1 MHRITKNVAGGFV
14 EITVRGFWQ
23 AEDIPAFAEDL
34 RQALREFPCSKSLYN
49 FTDAA
54 IQPQDVVAAMQAM
67 AQSPAFAGRRVALYT
82 EGAFARMQAKR
93 VASVGY
99 NMQVFGSRVE
109 ALAWLAADPVEPA
122 LIAYS
127 G

>member
-1 MHRITKNVAGGFV
+1 MHRITKNVAGGFL
-14 EITVRGFWQ
+14 EITVWGFWQ
-23 AEDIPAFAEDL
+23 AEEIPGFADDL

-54 IQPQDVVAAMQAM
+54 IQPQDVVAAMQGM
-67 AQSPAFAGRRVALYT
+67 ARSSDFTGRKVALYT

-93 VASVGY
+93 VAAVGY
-99 NMQVFGSRVE
+99 NMQVFGSR
-109 ALAWLAADPVEPA
+109 ADAIAWLAADPVEPA

-127 G
+127 V